1 MWLERPAVEEPGPV
15 EQGRPRTK
23 VRLATDAP
31 AALPVVAVVAAWSDQ
46 RWQRLTVTEG
56 SKGPRTYDWAYQR
69 VIESRD
75 GLPGEEV

>member
-1 MWLERPAVEEPGPV
+1 
-15 EQGRPRTK
+15 
-23 VRLATDAP
+23 
-31 AALPVVAVVAAWSDQ
+31 VVAVVAAWSDQ